1 MAMVL
6 IYSGVR
12 SLQGAEQRRKK
23 GGVKRRACF
32 CSNMAIS
39 FVDVLERAKKHSV
52 CLAAISGGGLLSAP
66 SGVRF

>member
-23 GGVKRRACF
+23 RRGEKK
-32 CSNMAIS
+32 SP
-39 FVDVLERAKKHSV
+39 VL
-52 CLAAISGGGLLSAP
+52 L
-66 SGVRF
+66 

>member
-1 MAMVL
+1 MEEEACK
-6 IYSGVR
+6 
-12 SLQGAEQRRKK
+12 EQNRGEKK

-39 FVDVLERAKKHSV
+39 FVDVLERAKKHSD